1 MDRSRQRKR
10 GVFQSSSITV
20 SQRRHLTGTA
30 YCSPFECVITIS
42 LAFGGGAPAPATT
55 SLRNTSHMSLPS
67 LALTVAESLLPSVAF
82 FGVVLCSGTEFF
94 LFFFFAWLS
103 VNVSVLSSMRYELHS
118 PATVIALFP
127 IHLTCIHSRHVSDG
141 HCKINS
147 SGLWGLLSVQINFS
161 F

>member
-1 MDRSRQRKR
+1 
-10 GVFQSSSITV
+10 
-20 SQRRHLTGTA
+20 
-30 YCSPFECVITIS
+30 
-42 LAFGGGAPAPATT
+42 
-55 SLRNTSHMSLPS
+55 MSLPS

-118 PATVIALFP
+118 PAIIIALFP